1 MWSILEQPCVEI
13 SETPVQSR
21 EGKIGAEVLL
31 LLVKPDIV
39 KLLLQTLLSILTQ
52 MLLQGYHVSQTLLK

>member
-1 MWSILEQPCVEI
+1 MEI
-13 SETPVQSR
+13 SETPMQSC
-21 EGKIGAEVLL
+21 EGKTGAEVL

-52 MLLQGYHVSQTLLK
+52 IPLQGYRVSQMLLKN